1 MSGKRNFLSR
11 TLSAQA
17 ASVEYHTGHTA
28 EWVSGWEGGLTEAVR
43 DLGQGDGQRDTN
55 EIAMAWTA
63 RLKSPSKS
71 LITKMGVKSLPNP
84 FHRRWVV
91 KYVSPKM
98 GGEIPPKSRSPKMG
112 GEILLKIRFHE
123 DGVPVKSSSKPF
135 SQRQDEIPLITE
147 NRLKSFRD
155 RFHTRTPPPPTT
167 THVRWLERY
176 RSAKKHAALISQ
188 HGL

>member
-91 KYVSPKM
+91 KSLPNPFSPKM
-98 GGEIPPKSRSPKMG
+98 GVT
-112 GEILLKIRFHE
+112 EILLKIPFHE

-188 HGL
+188 HGLENITHLPH